1 MCTTMTNHY
10 EDLTPEIINQGKF
23 CLWKYETVSGR
34 KTKVPYQ
41 VNGMRADSTNPDNFS
56 SFYKA
61 LEVADQYDGIG
72 IGVFEPFIAIDIDHC
87 VENGKLSELASE
99 IAKTF
104 IAYTEYSPSGTG
116 LRIIGTLE
124 NYHYD
129 KERYYI
135 HNSKIGLEIYAHGC
149 TNKFVTLTGNRLNHI
164 SYGGMRIKPE
174 KLDAILAK
182 YMSRPVKNTVRDV
195 GDVPGSCLSDE
206 EVLKHASSA
215 KNAQKFKEL
224 WDGRYAKDVTDE
236 SQQEYDLALCSL
248 LAFWCGGDMDQMD
261 RLFRQSGLY
270 REKWERDDYRTAT
283 LVKAVT
289 GCNTFYKPQELYM
302 EDNSAYVL
310 EALFGIDPA
319 NNARYPGNDLGFGR
333 LYADVFKD
341 TARYVPERKKWYTY
355 DGSRWIPDVGSL
367 KAMELCKSLADALLH
382 YTANLPSSEMK
393 DFWIDMCKKWNNR
406 RYRETYLKEAQSVYP
421 ISMEEFD
428 ADKYLLNCKNGTLN
442 LKTGEF
448 KNHSPEDKLTK
459 MAPVDYDPYA
469 RNGRWDS
476 FIKEVMSDDA
486 EKALFLQKVL
496 GYGIS
501 GDTRHECM
509 FFLYGETTRNGKGTL
524 MESIL
529 SVLGDYGKATRP
541 ETIAQK
547 QNVNS
552 QAPSEDIARLAG
564 IRFANISEPSRG
576 LYLNTAQVKSMTGND
591 TLNARFLNENSFDF
605 KPQFKLYVNTN
616 YLPVINDLTLF
627 SSGRVIVIPFDRH
640 FEEWEQDKSLKEDFN
655 RPEAKSAILNWLIEG
670 FNLLQEEGMVQP
682 DSVKKAI
689 QEYEYESNKLVQF
702 KDECL
707 IPFTGYRLKAKEV
720 YEAYKTWNEKN
731 GYYAESY
738 KNFMPELRKV
748 GKVNRQRPSD
758 GGEKVTVLEGFKFTR
773 EFDYYNC

>member
-1 MCTTMTNHY
+1 MTTNNRY
-10 EDLTPEIINQGKF
+10 EHLSPIIMNEGQI
-23 CLWKYETVSGR
+23 CLWRYEEVGGR

-41 VNGMRADSTNPDNFS
+41 VNGKRADSTKPETFS
-56 SFYKA
+56 TFNKA
-61 LEVADQYDGIG
+61 LEVVDDYDGIG
-72 IGVFEPFIAIDIDHC
+72 LGVFEPFMAVDIDHC
-87 VENGKLSELASE
+87 VEDCEPNETAKKIIDTLKSYTEISPSGKGIRIIGKLSD
-99 IAKTF
+99 F
-104 IAYTEYSPSGTG
+104 EYD
-116 LRIIGTLE
+116 R
-124 NYHYD
+124 D
-129 KERYYI
+129 KYYI
-135 HNSKIGLEIYAHGC
+135 NNSKAGIEIYVHGC
-149 TNKFVTLTGNRLNHI
+149 TNKFVTLTGNTCGSGWAVKEIDHDALL
-164 SYGGMRIKPE
+164 E
-174 KLDAILAK
+174 VLDR
-182 YMSRPVKNTVRDV
+182 YMVRPVKKSVREV
-195 GDVPGSCLSDE
+195 ADVPGSCLTDE
-206 EVLKHASSA
+206 EVLEKANAA
-215 KNAQKFKEL
+215 KNSQKFKEL
-224 WDGRYAKDVTDE
+224 WDGRYAKENTEE

-248 LAFWCGGDMDQMD
+248 LAFWCGGDMDQID

-270 REKWERDDYRTAT
+270 REKWERDDYRSNT
-283 LVKAVT
+283 LVKAIT
-289 GCNTFYKPQELYM
+289 GCNTFYKPKELYM
-302 EDNSAYVL
+302 EDDSQYVL
-310 EALFGIDPA
+310 EAVFGLNPA

-341 TARYVPERKKWYTY
+341 TARYVPERKKWYIY
-355 DGSRWIPDVGSL
+355 DGSRWVPDVGAL
-367 KAMELCKSLADALLH
+367 KAMELCKALADALLH
-382 YTANLPSSEMK
+382 YTANLPSSELK
-393 DFWIDMCKKWNNR
+393 EFWIDMCKKWNNR

-442 LKTGEF
+442 LLTGEF
-448 KNHSPEDKLTK
+448 KSHSPADKLTK
-459 MAPVDYDPYA
+459 MAPVDYDKYA
-469 RNGRWDS
+469 RNGRWLS
-476 FIKEVMSDDA
+476 FIKEVMINDDD
-486 EKALFLQKVL
+486 KALFLQKSL

-655 RPEAKSAILNWLIEG
+655 RPEAKSAILNWLIDG
-670 FNLLQEEGMVQP
+670 FNLLQSEGLEQP
-682 DSVKKAI
+682 DSVRKAI
-689 QEYEYESNKLVQF
+689 QEYEYESNKVVQF
-702 KDECL
+702 RDECM
-707 IPFTGYRLKAKEV
+707 IPLTGYRLKAKEI

-748 GKVNRQRPSD
+748 GKVSRQRPSD
-758 GGEKVTVLEGFKFTR
+758 GGEKVTVLEGFKFVR
-773 EFDYYNC
+773 EYDYHNW